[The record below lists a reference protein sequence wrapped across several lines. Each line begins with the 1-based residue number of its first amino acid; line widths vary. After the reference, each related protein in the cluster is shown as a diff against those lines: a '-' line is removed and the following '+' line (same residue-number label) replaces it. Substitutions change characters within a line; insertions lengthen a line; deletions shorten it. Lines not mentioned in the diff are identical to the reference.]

1 MQRLQPASSVA
12 RSESVIPASELAL
25 LVDAI
30 EDYAI
35 FLLSPDGTIRSWNSG
50 AARTMG
56 YTAAEVIG
64 THFSRFYGPQDL
76 EAKKPQNEL
85 DIAGREGRIEDEG
98 WRIRKDGTRFWAN
111 TIITSLRDV
120 HGKVT
125 GFAKVTRDLTARRE
139 AEQRVRQSE
148 EIFRLLVNSV
158 RDYSIFMLDPQGRVA
173 TWNAGAQRIKGY
185 KPAEIIGRHFSV
197 FYPEID
203 VQNGKPE
210 RELEIARRVGS
221 IEDEGWRIRKDGT
234 RFWANVVI
242 TAVVDER
249 GTLRGYAKVTRDLS
263 NRREADERLRQS
275 EETFRLLVASVKDYA
290 IFMLDPEGK
299 VMTWNAG
306 AQRIKGYTAG
316 EIIGRHFSTF
326 YGPEDLESKKPE
338 RELEV
343 AKRVGSVEDE
353 GWRLRKDGTRF
364 WANVVITAVRDARGE
379 LRGFTKVTR
388 DMTDRKI
395 AEEMKQAL
403 LEQREARFY
412 AEEERRRAEGSYR
425 AAQEAN
431 RAKDE
436 FLMTL
441 SHELRTPLT
450 SILGWSRLLTT
461 MAPHDESFHEAVAA
475 IARSAQL
482 QARLIDDVLDVSR
495 IVAGKLRLSLEN
507 VDLAKLLNASV
518 DGVRPSADAKNIT
531 IVTSFSP
538 QLGTIAVDVTRIQ
551 QIVWNLLT
559 NAVKFTPKEREIHIC
574 ARRTSSHV
582 EIAVCDKGEGIEL
595 GFLPHVFEPFRQA
608 ENPSTRVHG
617 GLGLGLS
624 IVRYLAEAHGGTVAA
639 ESEGRGKGATFTVT
653 LPIGAAPAESR
664 TPAATSSPAS
674 NIKSIQ
680 RLTGRSILLVD
691 DDTDGRHVV
700 RAFLRNAGADVTD
713 VESAALALN
722 ALEQQ
727 RPDLVLTDIAMPNMD
742 GYALARQIRELEP
755 MLKVVALSAFP
766 AGRSGGQD
774 SIFDA
779 YISKPVE
786 PGDLVDG
793 IARVLA
799 K

>member
-1 MQRLQPASSVA
+1 MRPF
-12 RSESVIPASELAL
+12 SESGAAIANRLGVAEMPELST

-35 FLLSPDGTIRSWNSG
+35 FLLSPEGIIRSWNSG
-50 AARTMG
+50 AARIMG
-56 YTAAEVIG
+56 YTAGEIIG
-64 THFSRFYGPQDL
+64 TNFSRFYGPADL
-76 EAKKPQNEL
+76 DAQKPQNEL
-85 DIAGREGRIEDEG
+85 AIAGREGRIEDEG
-98 WRIRKDGTRFWAN
+98 WRVRKDGTRFWAN
-111 TIITSLRDV
+111 TIITAIHDER
-120 HGKVT
+120 GRIT
-125 GFAKVTRDLTARRE
+125 GFAKVTRDLTVRRE
-139 AEQRVRQSE
+139 AEQRLRESE
-148 EIFRLLVNSV
+148 EIFRLLVDSV
-158 RDYSIFMLDPQGRVA
+158 QEYSIFMLDPQGRIA

-197 FYPEID
+197 FYPESD

-210 RELEIARRVGS
+210 RELEIARRTGS
-221 IEDEGWRIRKDGT
+221 VEDEGWRIRKDGT

-242 TAVVDER
+242 TAVYDER
-249 GTLRGYAKVTRDLS
+249 GVLRGYAKVTRDLT
-263 NRREADERLRQS
+263 NRRDAEERLRHS
-275 EETFRLLVASVKDYA
+275 EELFRLLVGSVKDYA
-290 IFMLDPEGK
+290 IFMLDPEGR
-299 VMTWNAG
+299 VLTWNAG

-316 EIIGRHFSTF
+316 EIVGRHFSTF

-338 RELEV
+338 RELEI
-343 AKRVGSVEDE
+343 ARRTGSVEDE

-364 WANVVITAVRDARGE
+364 WANVVITAVHDARGE

-388 DMTDRKI
+388 DMSDRKVS
-395 AEEMKQAL
+395 EEMRQAL
-403 LEQREARFY
+403 YEQREARFH
-412 AEEERRRAEGSYR
+412 AEEERRRAETSYR

-461 MAPHDESFHEAVAA
+461 MPPHDESFREAAAA

-495 IVAGKLRLSLEN
+495 IVAGKLRLNVED
-507 VDLAKLLNASV
+507 VDLVRLLTTAI
-518 DGVRPSADAKNIT
+518 DGVRPSAQAKNIT
-531 IVTSFSP
+531 IAAALSP
-538 QLGTIAVDVTRIQ
+538 DIGSIAADATRIQ

-559 NAVKFTPKEREIHIC
+559 NAVKFTPKNREIHMH

-582 EIAVCDKGEGIEL
+582 EISVTDTGEGIEP

-653 LPIGAAPAESR
+653 LPIGAVTAARPQLPESTAPEATTLSGR
-664 TPAATSSPAS
+664 T
-674 NIKSIQ
+674 
-680 RLTGRSILLVD
+680 ILLVD

-700 RAFLRNAGADVTD
+700 RAFLRNAGAEVTD
-713 VESAALALN
+713 VDSAARALN
-722 ALEQQ
+722 ALEER
-727 RPDLVLTDIAMPNMD
+727 RPDIVITDIAMPTMD
-742 GYALARQIRELEP
+742 GYALARQIRELQP
-755 MLKVVALSAFP
+755 KLKVVALSAFP
-766 AGRSGGQD
+766 AGRGGGQD
-774 SIFDA
+774 GVFDG

-786 PGDLVDG
+786 PADLVAG